1 MDLGGVGVAELTNAS
16 VLPPYVPR
24 LVTDWAATQANDPW
38 RAIAGTMVFADLSGF
53 TAMSERLSRHGRV
66 GAEEVTD
73 AIGACFAELLAVA
86 YDAGG
91 GLLKFGGDALL
102 LVFRGDHHAHR
113 AVWAAAAMRE
123 RLREAGKLKTSAGN
137 VTLRMSVGV
146 HSGTFDCFLVGSPS
160 RELLVIGPAASEV
173 VAMEHGA
180 SAGQIVVS
188 PATAATLPERC
199 VGDPLEGGFL
209 LRHAPDRPPD
219 AAHQLPEVA
228 PDIDLR
234 EFIPLAVHEHVLA
247 GGGSPEHRVVTVA
260 FVHFGG
266 LDAFLALH
274 GPKQTADALDA
285 LVTTVAQSCAA
296 HGVALLATDVDA
308 DGGKFLLTAGAPSVQ
323 GHEEKRMLATA
334 RRIVEADL
342 AIPVRVG
349 VNRGPVFAGDVG
361 PHYRRT
367 YTVMGDTVNL
377 AARLMAA
384 AAPRRVVATASVLD
398 LAVDFASS
406 PLPPM
411 RVKGKRA
418 PVEAYEVGAAHA
430 RRSADSADAVE
441 LPFVGREAELAQL
454 EKFLADARAGEG
466 VSVRI
471 AGPAGIG
478 KSRLIEELRARAPET
493 RSIRATCEAYDVSTP
508 YATIARLVRE
518 ALALPNDAPA
528 AGVED
533 ALRAA
538 VAAHAPELEPHIP
551 LLGSALG
558 LDIPDTPETATLAPQ
573 YRAARVADTTASL
586 LATALR
592 GPALVVI
599 DDSEWI
605 DEASR
610 EVVEKLGSIAAEA
623 RIVLVCL
630 ARDDTRN
637 DEDALLVGPLA
648 PQEVEAALRQAT
660 EGAPLRPHELAA
672 LTSRAD
678 GNPLFLTELWRAA
691 TDGEDTDALPDSI
704 EALVTA
710 QLDRLR
716 PALRTVLG
724 YAAILGRGFDRTEL
738 RELIGDDVQLDT
750 NTWASL
756 AEFVDLEAGARARF
770 RHGLMRDAAYGKLP
784 FRRRRELHLRAA
796 RAVERR
802 GRARPDAEAELLSLH
817 FFNAQAYGETWRYA
831 RIAGE
836 RARDKYANVDAAVL
850 LQRALAAAR
859 KLPELEPTEV
869 ADVREALG
877 DVHDR
882 NGEYEHARLDYR
894 AARRLV
900 RGNVVRE
907 AELLLKEAW
916 IPERIGRYADAI
928 RTIRKGL
935 QLLDGVTD
943 EAAGRARAQLTVW
956 YAAIRQG
963 QGRRREA
970 ITWCERA
977 LDEAR
982 RAGDRDA
989 EAHACYVLD
998 WAHTELGEAHLANN
1012 LPRAAELYAE
1022 LGDLCGQGMV
1032 LNGQGASAQ
1041 ARGDWQEAIA
1051 WFERALDAYDRAGSA
1066 VDAARANANI
1076 AEVLSD
1082 QGRFD
1087 EAESR
1092 LREALRVSTAAG
1104 YHYDIALILGF
1115 LGRNCARAGR
1125 FDDAFLFLGAARE
1138 EFDNTGCHGDVVR
1151 IDAWRAEALSLSGD
1165 AGAALLLAD
1174 TTLRT
1179 AKLEGGISLE
1189 VPLLE
1194 RVRAESLWS
1203 LGDIDEA
1210 GRALT
1215 TSVHAA
1221 RSRGADYEL
1230 ALALDVLVRMPE
1242 LRAHFDNVDAL
1253 LAERD
1258 AVFDRLGVV
1267 VVTL

>member
-1 MDLGGVGVAELTNAS
+1 

-24 LVTDWAATQANDPW
+24 LVTDWAATPTNDLW
-38 RAIAGTMVFADLSGF
+38 RPIAGTMVFADLSGF

-73 AIGACFAELLAVA
+73 AIGACFTELLAVA

-102 LVFRGDHHAHR
+102 LAFRGDHHAHR

-173 VAMEHGA
+173 IAMEHGA

-188 PATAATLPERC
+188 SATAAALPEGC
-199 VGDPLEGGFL
+199 VGDRLEGGFL
-209 LRHAPDRPPD
+209 LRRAPERPPA

-234 EFIPLAVHEHVLA
+234 EFVPLAVHEHVLA

-266 LDAFLALH
+266 LDAFLARQ
-274 GPKQTADALDA
+274 GPTETADALDA
-285 LVTTVAQSCAA
+285 LVGTVAQACAV

-323 GHEEKRMLATA
+323 GHEEERMLATA

-384 AAPRRVVATASVLD
+384 AAPGRVVATASVLD
-398 LAVDFASS
+398 RAVGFASS

-418 PVEAYEVGAAHA
+418 PVEAYEVGAARA
-430 RRSADSADAVE
+430 RRSSDHADAVE
-441 LPFVGREAELAQL
+441 LPFVGRTAELAQL
-454 EKFLADARAGEG
+454 ETFLADARAGEG
-466 VSVRI
+466 VAVRI

-478 KSRLIEELRARAPET
+478 KSRLLGELRARSPAT
-493 RSIRATCEAYDVSTP
+493 RSIRATCEAYEVSTP

-518 ALALPNDAPA
+518 ALALPNDAAP
-528 AGVED
+528 AGVAD

-538 VAAHAPELEPHIP
+538 VAVHAPELEPYIP
-551 LLGSALG
+551 LLGSVLD

-586 LATALR
+586 LAAALR

-610 EVVEKLGSIAAEA
+610 EVVEKLGSLAAEA
-623 RIVLVCL
+623 RMVLVCI
-630 ARDDTRN
+630 ARDDTRS
-637 DEDALLVGPLA
+637 DKDALLVGPLA
-648 PQEVEAALRQAT
+648 PEEVEAALRQAT
-660 EGAPLRPHELAA
+660 EDAPLRPHELAA

-691 TDGEDTDALPDSI
+691 TDGEDTDALPDSV

-710 QLDRLR
+710 QLDRLK

-724 YAAILGRGFDRTEL
+724 YAAILGRGFDRAEL
-738 RELIGDDVQLDT
+738 RELIGDDVHLDA
-750 NTWASL
+750 NTWRAL
-756 AEFVDLEAGARARF
+756 AEFVDLEAGDRARF

-796 RAVERR
+796 RAIERR
-802 GRARPDAEAELLSLH
+802 EQARPDSEAELLSLH
-817 FFNAQAYGETWRYA
+817 FFHAQDYRETWHYA
-831 RIAGE
+831 RIAGQH
-836 RARDKYANVDAAVL
+836 ARDKYANVAAAVL

-859 KLPELEPTEV
+859 KLPDLDPVEV

-877 DVHDR
+877 DVHEQR
-882 NGEYEHARLDYR
+882 SGEYELALADYR

-900 RGNVVRE
+900 RGDPVRE
-907 AELLLKEAW
+907 AALLKKEAW
-916 IPERIGRYADAI
+916 IPERIGRYPDAI
-928 RTIRKGL
+928 RSIRKGL
-935 QLLDGVTD
+935 QLVDALQGV
-943 EAAGRARAQLTVW
+943 AAGRARAQLYSA
-956 YAAIRQG
+956 YAVIRQG
-963 QGRRREA
+963 QGRSREA
-970 ITWCERA
+970 IGLCKRA
-977 LDEAR
+977 ITEAQ
-982 RAGDRDA
+982 AVDDRGS
-989 EAHACYVLD
+989 EAHALYVLD
-998 WAHTELGEAHLANN
+998 WAYMELGEIEMAKN
-1012 LPRAAELYAE
+1012 LPRALELYTD

-1032 LNGQGASAQ
+1032 INGLGASAHSC
-1041 ARGDWQEAIA
+1041 GDWQEAIA
-1051 WFERALDAYDRAGSA
+1051 WFERARDAYDRAGSA
-1066 VDAARANANI
+1066 VDAALATANI

-1087 EAESR
+1087 AAESH
-1092 LREALRVSTAAG
+1092 LRDALRVSTAAG
-1104 YHYDIALILGF
+1104 YHYDIALILSF

-1125 FDDAFLFLGAARE
+1125 FNDGFLFLGTARE
-1138 EFDNTGCHGDVVR
+1138 EFENTGCYGDVAR
-1151 IDAWRAEALSLSGD
+1151 IDAWHAEALSLAGD
-1165 AGAALLLAD
+1165 APAALALAD
-1174 TTLRT
+1174 ATLRT
-1179 AKLEGGISLE
+1179 AKEERGVSPE

-1194 RVRAESLWS
+1194 RVRAEALWS
-1203 LGDIDEA
+1203 LGDMERA
-1210 GRALT
+1210 SRALVA
-1215 TSVHAA
+1215 SVDAA
-1221 RSRGADYEL
+1221 RSRGAEYEL
-1230 ALALDVLVRMPE
+1230 ALAIDVLERMPE
-1242 LRAHFDNVDAL
+1242 LGTHFDNVVEL

-1258 AVFDRLGVV
+1258 AVFERLGVV

>member
-1 MDLGGVGVAELTNAS
+1 MDLGGVGAAELANAS

-24 LVTDWAATQANDPW
+24 LVTDWAATQPGDLW
-38 RAIAGTMVFADLSGF
+38 RPIAGTMVFADLSGF

-73 AIGACFAELLAVA
+73 AIGACFAELLEVA

-102 LVFRGDHHAHR
+102 LAFRGDHHAHR

-123 RLREAGKLKTSAGN
+123 RLRKAGKLKTSAGN

-188 PATAATLPERC
+188 PDTAATLPEGC

-209 LRHAPDRPPD
+209 LRRAPERPSD

-228 PDIDLR
+228 SDIDLR

-260 FVHFGG
+260 FVAFGG
-266 LDAFLALH
+266 LDAFLAEQ
-274 GPKQTADALDA
+274 GPEKTADALDA
-285 LVTTVAQSCAA
+285 LVTTVAQACAD

-308 DGGKFLLTAGAPSVQ
+308 DGGKFLLAAGAPSVQ

-342 AIPVRVG
+342 AISVRVG

-384 AAPRRVVATASVLD
+384 AAPRRVVAMASVLD
-398 LAVDFASS
+398 RAVGFASS

-418 PVEAYEVGAAHA
+418 PVEAYEVGAANA
-430 RRSADSADAVE
+430 RSADHADVAE

-454 EKFLADARAGEG
+454 ETFLADARAGEG

-471 AGPAGIG
+471 VGPAGLG
-478 KSRLIEELRARAPET
+478 KSRLLGELRARSPET
-493 RSIRATCEAYDVSTP
+493 RSIRATCEAYEFSTP
-508 YATIARLVRE
+508 YAIVARLVRD
-518 ALALPNDAPA
+518 ALALTDEASPT
-528 AGVED
+528 D
-533 ALRAA
+533 ALHAA
-538 VAAHAPELEPHIP
+538 VATLAPELEPFIP
-551 LLGSALG
+551 LVGSVLD
-558 LDIPDTPETATLAPQ
+558 LDIPDTPEAATLAPQ
-573 YRAARVADTTASL
+573 YRAGRAADTTAAL
-586 LATALR
+586 LAAALH
-592 GPALVVI
+592 GPTLVVI

-610 EVVEKLGSIAAEA
+610 EIVEKLGSLAAEA
-623 RIVLVCL
+623 RIVLVCI
-630 ARDDTRN
+630 ARDDTAS
-637 DEDALLVGPLA
+637 DKDALLVGPLA
-648 PQEVEAALRQAT
+648 SEEVEAALRQAT

-678 GNPLFLTELWRAA
+678 GNPMFLTELWRAA
-691 TDGEDTDALPDSI
+691 TDGEDTEALPDSI

-710 QLDRLR
+710 QLDRLK

-724 YAAILGRGFDRTEL
+724 YAAILGRGFDRAEL
-738 RELIGDDVQLDT
+738 HELFGDDVHLDAD
-750 NTWASL
+750 TWSDL
-756 AEFVDLEAGARARF
+756 TDFVDLEAGTRARF

-784 FRRRRELHLRAA
+784 FRRRRELHLHAA
-796 RAVERR
+796 RAIERR
-802 GRARPDAEAELLSLH
+802 GRTRPDAEAELLSVH
-817 FFNAQAYGETWRYA
+817 FFNAQAYPETWRYA

-859 KLPELEPTEV
+859 KLPDLDPAEV
-869 ADVREALG
+869 ANVREALG

-882 NGEYEHARLDYR
+882 IGEYEHAQLDYR

-900 RGNVVRE
+900 RGDVVRE

-935 QLLDGVTD
+935 QLLENVTN

-970 ITWCERA
+970 ITWCKRA
-977 LDEAR
+977 LDEAA

-989 EAHACYVLD
+989 EAHARYVLD

-1041 ARGDWQEAIA
+1041 SRGDWQEAIG
-1051 WFERALDAYDRAGSA
+1051 WFERAWDAYNRAGSA
-1066 VDAARANANI
+1066 VDAARATANI
-1076 AEVLSD
+1076 AEVMSD

-1125 FDDAFLFLGAARE
+1125 FDDAFLFLGTARE
-1138 EFDNTGCHGDVVR
+1138 EFENAGCHGDVVR

-1165 AGAALLLAD
+1165 ATAALLLAD
-1174 TTLRT
+1174 ATLRT
-1179 AKLEGGISLE
+1179 AKLEGGVSLE

-1203 LGDIDEA
+1203 LGEIEDA
-1210 GRALT
+1210 GHALT
-1215 TSVHAA
+1215 TSVDAA
-1221 RSRGADYEL
+1221 RSRGADFEL

-1242 LRAHFDNVDAL
+1242 LRTYFENVDAL
-1253 LAERD
+1253 LVERD
-1258 AVFDRLGVV
+1258 EVFDRLGVV